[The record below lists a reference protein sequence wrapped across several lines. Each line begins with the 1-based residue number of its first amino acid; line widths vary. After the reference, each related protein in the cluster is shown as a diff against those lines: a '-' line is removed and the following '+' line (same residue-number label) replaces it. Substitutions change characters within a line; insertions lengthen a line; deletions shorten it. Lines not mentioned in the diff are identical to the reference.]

1 MLSAS
6 RNCDSVII
14 FFLKRISPV
23 FSPFS
28 VLILWASSSSSLEI
42 LKLSQKE
49 LDAFKKTIEEAF
61 NDPEFLKQNTIPLT
75 EEEFKDL
82 IKEKTILRH

>member
-1 MLSAS
+1 MNDTPVKITYAEG
-6 RNCDSVII
+6 CFDSVD
-14 FFLKRISPV
+14 F
-23 FSPFS
+23 
-28 VLILWASSSSSLEI
+28 E
-42 LKLSQKE
+42 SQKE